1 MSRARPRPEP
11 RNNDRRHHLHRS
23 NSTKVA
29 ALTMLKNG
37 VKSKTIQESLRI
49 PKSTFFDWVRKA
61 RESGTMTAAGDG
73 AMARP
78 APHKAG
84 QGRPTKVTDVTKAE
98 MRRKLE
104 RNPFL
109 TSAELCACIP
119 ALANVSP
126 RTVRR
131 ICLKDLKLPSR
142 VSRLK
147 PLLTQAQ
154 KLRWLSWARKRAH
167 WRKKRWNRVL
177 WMDETHIEIWT
188 NTHRSRKVRR
198 STEDNPLDPKFIRS
212 SIKHP
217 IKLMCWASMGNGKLG
232 KIMIVPDEDVE
243 PRRGGAKKQK
253 RMNQVV
259 YKETLQKHLRAS
271 FGMTGTS
278 ILMQDG
284 APCHRARSISAWFA
298 ENPDIKVLPWPG
310 QSPDQNPIEQLFAIL
325 KWEVAML
332 PPATNREEL
341 KLRILQGWR
350 NLGRRRDILRN
361 LCNSMPRRVAALLD
375 SQGGPTKY

>member
-1 MSRARPRPEP
+1 MSRARSRRVVHPEP
-11 RNNDRRHHLHRS
+11 CRHHLHRS

-49 PKSTFFDWVRKA
+49 PKSTFFDWVKQA

-131 ICLKDLKLPSR
+131 ICLKDLKLPIR
-142 VSRLK
+142 VSSPAFLGTK
-147 PLLTQAQ
+147 ASSLEEEALEQ
-154 KLRWLSWARKRAH
+154 S
-167 WRKKRWNRVL
+167 
-177 WMDETHIEIWT
+177 
-188 NTHRSRKVRR
+188 
-198 STEDNPLDPKFIRS
+198 PLD
-212 SIKHP
+212 
-217 IKLMCWASMGNGKLG
+217 G
-232 KIMIVPDEDVE
+232 
-243 PRRGGAKKQK
+243 
-253 RMNQVV
+253 
-259 YKETLQKHLRAS
+259 
-271 FGMTGTS
+271 
-278 ILMQDG
+278 
-284 APCHRARSISAWFA
+284 
-298 ENPDIKVLPWPG
+298 
-310 QSPDQNPIEQLFAIL
+310 
-325 KWEVAML
+325 
-332 PPATNREEL
+332 
-341 KLRILQGWR
+341 
-350 NLGRRRDILRN
+350 
-361 LCNSMPRRVAALLD
+361 
-375 SQGGPTKY
+375 

>member
-1 MSRARPRPEP
+1 MSRARTRRVSRVVRPEP

-49 PKSTFFDWVRKA
+49 PKSTFFDWVMKA

-131 ICLKDLKLPSR
+131 ICLKDLKLPIR
-142 VSRLK
+142 VSSPAFLG
-147 PLLTQAQ
+147 
-154 KLRWLSWARKRAH
+154 
-167 WRKKRWNRVL
+167 
-177 WMDETHIEIWT
+177 
-188 NTHRSRKVRR
+188 
-198 STEDNPLDPKFIRS
+198 TEASSLEEEALEQSPLD
-212 SIKHP
+212 
-217 IKLMCWASMGNGKLG
+217 G
-232 KIMIVPDEDVE
+232 
-243 PRRGGAKKQK
+243 
-253 RMNQVV
+253 
-259 YKETLQKHLRAS
+259 
-271 FGMTGTS
+271 
-278 ILMQDG
+278 
-284 APCHRARSISAWFA
+284 
-298 ENPDIKVLPWPG
+298 
-310 QSPDQNPIEQLFAIL
+310 
-325 KWEVAML
+325 
-332 PPATNREEL
+332 
-341 KLRILQGWR
+341 
-350 NLGRRRDILRN
+350 
-361 LCNSMPRRVAALLD
+361 
-375 SQGGPTKY
+375 